1 MSRYRVYI
9 TPDTFQEI
17 KNIPGNI
24 RQRVRKAI
32 RDFADNPRPS
42 DSKMLDAPNF
52 EPELRRL
59 RLDNW
64 RIVYA
69 ITESDKIVDVLTVR
83 KRPPYDYEDLKK
95 LLGDFE

>member
-1 MSRYRVYI
+1 VSRYRVYI

-42 DSKMLDAPNF
+42 DSKMLDVPNF
-52 EPELRRL
+52 ESELRRL

-69 ITESDKIVDVLTVR
+69 ITEADKIVDVLTVR
-83 KRPPYDYEDLKK
+83 KQPPYDYEDLKT